1 MSSKHLTAEKI
12 RARLKHPVIDADGH
26 WIEFGPYVREEMR
39 RIGGEA
45 AVRGFSFFS
54 ELTEKNLRMT
64 PGERLDK
71 RVTQGPWFT
80 QPSRNTRDRATAM
93 LPKLMYERMDELGL
107 DFSVLYPSSGMATV
121 RIPDDSLRAPTCR
134 AFNTFCAEYFAPY
147 ADRMTPVA
155 MIPMSTPEEA
165 IAEMDH
171 AVKQLGLKVV
181 CLGSVIPRRVG
192 GGAGG
197 PNPSHPDLRDS
208 SAGGVWY
215 DMLGID
221 SAHNYDPVWARC
233 VELGLSPT
241 FHSGTRG
248 IGTRASPTNF
258 VYNHIG
264 HFAAAC
270 EAVCKAIYIG
280 GVTRRFPTLKFAFLE
295 GGVGYACQL
304 LADING
310 HWEKRNARALAENDP
325 KNVKRSQLIGLA
337 KKYGDPRIARA
348 LEAPEAVYDTVTT
361 PGGAFLTSGN
371 ASLDDFAACR
381 IKRKEDV
388 NALFVDN
395 FYFGCEA
402 DDPMN
407 AWAFSAKHNPGGARI
422 RAVFGSDVGHFD
434 VQEMAGVLPEA
445 YELVEHK
452 LITDADF
459 RDFMFTNPVT
469 LFGESNPAFFAGTRV
484 EKDAAALLR
493 SRKALKAAKAAKVA
507 RAAKATRAAKGA
519 AGARRKPARR

>member
-1 MSSKHLTAEKI
+1 MSSEHHLTAEKI
-12 RARLKHPVIDADGH
+12 RAGLRHPVVDADGH

-39 RIGGEA
+39 RIGGDR
-45 AVRGFSFFS
+45 AVHGFTFFAGLS
-54 ELTEKNLRMT
+54 EKNLAMT
-64 PGERLDK
+64 PAERLGK

-93 LPKLMYERMDELGL
+93 LPRLLYERMDEFGF
-107 DFSVLYPSSGMATV
+107 DFSVLFPSAGMATV
-121 RIPDDSLRAPTCR
+121 RIPDDSLRAHSCR
-134 AFNTFCAEYFAPY
+134 AFNTFCAEYFARY

-155 MIPMSTPEEA
+155 MIPMGNPAEA
-165 IAEMDH
+165 IRELEY
-171 AVKQLGLKVV
+171 AVKKLGLKAV
-181 CLGSVIPRRVG
+181 CLGSVIPRKVG
-192 GGAGG
+192 GAAGG
-197 PNPSHPDLRDS
+197 ANPSHPDLRDS

-221 SAHNYDPVWARC
+221 SAYDYDPVWAKC
-233 VELGLSPT
+233 VELGVSPT
-241 FHSGTRG
+241 FHTGTRG
-248 IGTRASPTNF
+248 IGTRSSPTNF

-280 GVTRRFPTLKFAFLE
+280 GVTRRFPTLKFGFLE

-310 HWEKRNARALAENDP
+310 HWAKRNGKALAENDP
-325 KNVKRSQLIGLA
+325 KNVKRQQLIQLA
-337 KKYGDPRIARA
+337 KQYGDPRIAAA
-348 LEAPEAVYDTVTT
+348 LQEPDAVYDTVTT
-361 PGGAFLTSGN
+361 IKGAFLTSGN
-371 ASLDDFAACR
+371 ASLDDFAACK
-381 IKRKEDV
+381 IKRREDV

-407 AWAFSAKHNPGGARI
+407 AWAFSKKHNPGGARI
-422 RAVFGSDVGHFD
+422 RALFGSDIGHFD

-445 YELVEHK
+445 YELVEHG

-469 LFGESNPAFFAGTRV
+469 FFGAGNPEFFKGTRV
-484 EKDAAALLR
+484 EKQAAAF
-493 SRKALKAAKAAKVA
+493 LKAGKDGKDKTGSGKPGKGKA
-507 RAAKATRAAKGA
+507 R
-519 AGARRKPARR
+519 